1 MNQNDNS
8 STGAFVVSLT
18 FAVVLFTA
26 LYIQHKPSNEPVAD
40 IEISAVVEEMI
51 PSEPVVIKE
60 VVTTETEVDK
70 KELVTPEPP
79 AVISFAKAFAISRK
93 ALGSSQTFTWEGK
106 QYSTNTAEEAEAQA
120 TVEQL
125 EIDLTDAQD
134 SLGNTLSLAITPEF

>member
-51 PSEPVVIKE
+51 SSEPVVIEE

-70 KELVTPEPP
+70 K
-79 AVISFAKAFAISRK
+79 
-93 ALGSSQTFTWEGK
+93 
-106 QYSTNTAEEAEAQA
+106 
-120 TVEQL
+120 
-125 EIDLTDAQD
+125 
-134 SLGNTLSLAITPEF
+134 LSEYGLPK

>member
-51 PSEPVVIKE
+51 PSEPVVIEE
-60 VVTTETEVDK
+60 VVTTETEVHK
-70 KELVTPEPP
+70 KELATPESP
-79 AVISFAKAFAISRK
+79 AVISFAKAFAIARK

-120 TVEQL
+120 TVEQP
-125 EIDLTDAQD
+125 ESDLTDAQD
-134 SLGNTLSLAITPEF
+134 SPGNTLSLANAPEF